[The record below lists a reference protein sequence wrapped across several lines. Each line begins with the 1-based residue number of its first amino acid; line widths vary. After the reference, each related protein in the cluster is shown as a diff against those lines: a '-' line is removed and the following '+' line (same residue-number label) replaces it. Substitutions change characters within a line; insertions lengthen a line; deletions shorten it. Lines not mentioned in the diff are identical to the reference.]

1 MLRNKNIFY
10 SKKYLATHDLCTDLL
25 LVVQVG
31 VEPDAAGAGGAE
43 LDLGQAARVAGR
55 EVDVELE
62 HAAGVGSVRRA
73 RDHCLQ
79 QRNLTVVRP
88 ADINIYSKKITNNHD
103 LLPDEHG
110 GGEAAGGGGGGG
122 EGGELQRDP
131 GGGVGGGLGHLVAAP
146 PLPLSTLLLLDWLCL
161 H

>member
-1 MLRNKNIFY
+1 M
-10 SKKYLATHDLCTDLL
+10 ATNDLCTDLP

-31 VEPDAAGAGGAE
+31 VEPDAAGAGGAK
-43 LDLGQAARVAGR
+43 LDLGRAARVAGR

-62 HAAGVGSVRRA
+62 HAAVGSVRVRRA
-73 RDHCLQ
+73 RVHCLQ
-79 QRNLTVVRP
+79 QQDLTVVRP
-88 ADINIYSKKITNNHD
+88 ADINIYSKKTNNHD

-110 GGEAAGGGGGGG
+110 GGEAVGEGGGGG
-122 EGGELQRDP
+122 EGGELLRDP
-131 GGGVGGGLGHLVAAP
+131 EDGVVGGLGHLVAAP